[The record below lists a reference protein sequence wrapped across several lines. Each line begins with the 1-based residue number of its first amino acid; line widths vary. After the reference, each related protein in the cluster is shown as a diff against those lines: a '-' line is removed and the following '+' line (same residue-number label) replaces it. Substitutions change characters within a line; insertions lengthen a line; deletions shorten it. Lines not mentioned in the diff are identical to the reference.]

1 MFRQSETQ
9 VAQKSPRI
17 PRWGRRGLALLV
29 VVGVLSS
36 LFCLPVGALNS
47 NKITLGAPDYA
58 VIIAEDSS
66 GNTTGIETKYSS
78 SSSDL
83 STTYRITSKEG
94 INMSSLVRVVL
105 NVPFNVSVP
114 SGNFWRLKASCSFTA
129 RLTGNNFVTRFPISK
144 FSVMLK
150 EDSFSEI
157 FSWSG
162 SSNSVA
168 ISTSPR
174 SSQSG
179 TLTFSF
185 SISSSEV
192 KNFDFL
198 YFTFSDVYLEYGL
211 EGEFSSQI
219 SQDNE
224 EQKANE
230 GGKDSSDKA
239 QNAIPSVSEGFSN
252 SLKGFVRAMSYD
264 GTQALLPIPK
274 TSIPALAGVTD
285 EITLIS
291 AQDYDLS
298 AAINQYIPET
308 LLQLIRHLFTIALV
322 LYCVYELYGLIQYVL
337 TLKKGGKDE

>member
-9 VAQKSPRI
+9 VAQKSPRK

-29 VVGVLSS
+29 VVCVLFS
-36 LFCLPVGALNS
+36 LFCFPVGALS
-47 NKITLGAPDYA
+47 SQKLSFSAPSYGL
-58 VIIAEDSS
+58 IIAKDSS
-66 GNTTGIETKYSS
+66 GNTTGIQTEFGYFVSGGKQQYYVKPKDGSN
-78 SSSDL
+78 
-83 STTYRITSKEG
+83 I
-94 INMSSLVRVVL
+94 SSLVRFVIKI
-105 NVPFNVSVP
+105 PFTVSVP
-114 SGNFWRLKASCSFTA
+114 SGNFWRLKTNCYVSARKSSGDYINCS
-129 RLTGNNFVTRFPISK
+129 LTG
-144 FSVMLK
+144 LK
-150 EDSFSEI
+150 VNLQEDGLSEI
-157 FSWSG
+157 FSWQGSSKSVQVSTAPR
-162 SSNSVA
+162 SSNS
-168 ISTSPR
+168 
-174 SSQSG
+174 G
-179 TLTFSF
+179 ELNFSF
-185 SISSSEV
+185 SVFSDIT
-192 KNFDFL
+192 NFDYLFL
-198 YFTFSDVYLEYGL
+198 IFDDVYLEYGL

-239 QNAIPSVSEGFSN
+239 QNAIPSVNEGFAN
-252 SLKGFVRAMSYD
+252 SLKTFVGSMSYD

-274 TSIPALAGVTD
+274 TSIPAMSGVTD